1 MSKFVYDLGQFD
13 QTGLQEIGA
22 TYPQVVNGDVC
33 KAGFFKTA
41 DQKQADLLY
50 WGPSFSC
57 VGGAADKQ
65 FGVGANAETGHL
77 GFLAPA
83 FCNRAAFG
91 MLAKGSGTLTLGTAY
106 TISVNA
112 QVGSYAWTWGSLTE
126 NLITITPTTTGMP
139 TFRSIGYSKDA
150 GLEIVSIVV
159 RYALSSEEIS

>member
-1 MSKFVYDLGQFD
+1 VSKFVYDLGQFD

-22 TYPQVVNGDVC
+22 TYPQVVNGEVC
-33 KAGFFKTA
+33 KASFFKTA

-50 WGPSFSC
+50 WGPSFC
-57 VGGAADKQ
+57 CIGGEPDKH
-65 FGVGANAETGHL
+65 FGVGANAETGQI
-77 GFLAPA
+77 GFLAPP

-106 TISVNA
+106 TIAVNA

-126 NLITITPTTTGMP
+126 NLITVSPSTTGMP
-139 TFRSIGYSKDA
+139 TYRSIPYDKGA